1 MNKKVFKIL
10 VSVIF
15 VFGFLLVANDVDA
28 QCAMCK
34 LNVKSSG
41 AGATDDIES
50 FGKGLNNGIV
60 YMMLFPYLIFF
71 LVFRKRAVR
80 LFKEL
85 RTTP

>member
-1 MNKKVFKIL
+1 MKSRGFTIL
-10 VSVIF
+10 
-15 VFGFLLVANDVDA
+15 LTLTLVVVAMLFANDADA

-41 AGATDDIES
+41 AGATDDLES
-50 FGKGLNNGIV
+50 FGKGLNNGII
-60 YMMLFPYLIFF
+60 YMMIFPYIIFF

-85 RTTP
+85 RSTP

>member
-1 MNKKVFKIL
+1 MKKRGFTILLTLTLVLVAVF
-10 VSVIF
+10 F
-15 VFGFLLVANDVDA
+15 ANDVDA

-85 RTTP
+85 RSTP